1 MRIGPFEIAV
11 LLTLAL
17 TFFGGGRLLP
27 SIATGIGKAVKSAR
41 HLSR

>member
-17 TFFGGGRLLP
+17 TLFGGGRLLP
-27 SIATGIGKAVKSAR
+27 SIATGLGKAVKTAKQ
-41 HLSR
+41 LSR

>member
-27 SIATGIGKAVKSAR
+27 GIATSLGRAVKTAR
-41 HLSR
+41 RVSR

>member
-1 MRIGPFEIAV
+1 MRVGPLEIAV

-27 SIATGIGKAVKSAR
+27 PIATALGKAVRSAKQI
-41 HLSR
+41 SR